1 MVMSPQLIGLKMGKS
16 QRDKGYRTENL
27 VRLKAIQHGCEA
39 YRVPLSGGASIK
51 GDVVVNKPGSKDNWT
66 LEIKCRASGFKQIY
80 DWIEDN
86 DALVIKADRQRE
98 LVVMDLGD
106 FFDLLAGKHDL

>member
-1 MVMSPQLIGLKMGKS
+1 MGKS
-16 QRDKGYRTENL
+16 QRDKGWRTENN
-27 VRLKAIQHGCEA
+27 VRLMALDHGCEA

-51 GDVVVNKPGSKDNWT
+51 GDVVVSRPGSKESWT
-66 LEIKCRASGFKQIY
+66 LEVKCRASGFKQIY
-80 DWIEDN
+80 DWMGDN

-98 LVVMDLGD
+98 LVVMDAKD